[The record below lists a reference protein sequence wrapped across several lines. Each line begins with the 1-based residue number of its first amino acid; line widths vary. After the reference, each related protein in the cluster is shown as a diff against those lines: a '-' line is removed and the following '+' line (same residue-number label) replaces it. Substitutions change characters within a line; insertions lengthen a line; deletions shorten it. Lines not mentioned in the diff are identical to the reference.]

1 MINNMLFILLHSILK
16 WTSIFYNHHVV
27 ASASAEVRWA
37 ETEGNDIA
45 NLHFFRL
52 FQIRIGIFLVC

>member
-1 MINNMLFILLHSILK
+1 MINTMLFALLHSMLK

-27 ASASAEVRWA
+27 VSAPPKSIKA